1 MSTAILARTERKRL
15 VASLLRLRA
24 GVFLAAGLPILL
36 IPDIGTPVMLFALSA
51 IVVAIAAPFAARRF
65 NNGSGVRIAAATD
78 LVVAFGLWMF
88 VPHGAGIALMLS
100 MWAVAYVVFLGTN
113 EEARSIA
120 IAATLLQLS
129 KALIIFFAPED
140 WGVIPGIEAGNHD
153 AMLIVGGTVAI
164 VGAYFAFGLIDRHF
178 VALNQAAESGE
189 DRYRR
194 LIDSAPLAFV
204 VVVDGSVV
212 YVNNAA
218 ERLLD
223 PEGISVVGQTF
234 SYHIGEG
241 SRTIIADALAHVEET
256 FDSLERDDIVLK
268 ATDGSMVRVDIAA
281 SAVDFG
287 NEIGIQIALYDRTA
301 QFQAEDQLRRREI
314 DYQSF
319 FERIPVALYRS
330 RPDGY
335 IENVNDALVEL
346 LGVKDKSE
354 AIGRDAGSFYLDQ
367 AERDHLSERLGEEGT
382 VVGYEWRLLRADGSV
397 RWVRDT
403 SRLIATPNGLI
414 YEGSMVDVT
423 ARRNVEAE
431 LWAHAV
437 QQEAAA
443 SIGQL
448 ALEADD
454 IESVANAVS
463 GIVAE
468 VLDVDGV
475 SVLGRNAEGAFAV
488 LGHSEAFVVD
498 SGAISSVADRTHMSA
513 APSVLISEAEMRL
526 AAPKLLDIG
535 YRSCVVVTVPSK
547 EISFGTL
554 AVLSIEERGFSADD
568 LNFLQSVSN
577 VLAAAVDRAAAYQQL
592 ESLVRSKDA
601 FVASVSH
608 ELRTPLT
615 VVSGLAHE
623 LSQQWMSLS
632 DDEMV
637 EFTSMLVS
645 QSRDMG
651 DLIED
656 LLVAAR
662 SNMGHVV
669 VRAVPVSIAAEIED
683 VLAGFG
689 TPPAKTL
696 SSDVTDVVA
705 EADPIRV
712 RQILR
717 NLVSN
722 AIRYGGDQ
730 IEVVGYNDA
739 GVSVI
744 EVTDSGLAIGSR
756 DRERIFEPYERAHV
770 IEGTTGSVGLGLSVS
785 RTLAELMHGSLTYSH
800 DGRSVFR
807 LELPASAG
815 SPADVRPHS
824 RVGHDE
830 TLSAFGSIGSS
841 RIGVDVGV
849 IQ

>member
-24 GVFLAAGLPILL
+24 TVFLAAGVPLL
-36 IPDIGTPVMLFALSA
+36 LSPDAAVSGKMFGLAAIGTAV
-51 IVVAIAAPFAARRF
+51 AAPIAARRF
-65 NNGSGVRIAAATD
+65 DHGSGVWVAAATD
-78 LVVAFGLWMF
+78 LVVAFGLWLF
-88 VPHGAGIALMLS
+88 VPHAAGIALMLS
-100 MWAVAYVVFLGTN
+100 MWAVAYVVFLGTPA
-113 EEARSIA
+113 EARSIA
-120 IAATLLQLS
+120 VSATVLELS
-129 KALIIFFAPED
+129 KLLIVSLAPDAWQALP
-140 WGVIPGIEAGNHD
+140 GVAAGDHD
-153 AMLIVGGTVAI
+153 AILIVGGAVAI
-164 VGAYFAFGLIDRHF
+164 TGAYFAFRLIDRHF
-178 VALNQAAESGE
+178 AALNEAAESGE
-189 DRYRR
+189 DRYRK
-194 LIDSAPLAFV
+194 LIDSAPLAFLV
-204 VVVDGSVV
+204 VVNESITYINDAG
-212 YVNNAA
+212 

-223 PEGISVVGQTF
+223 PNGDTVIGHIISEHVAEESWTVV
-234 SYHIGEG
+234 
-241 SRTIIADALAHVEET
+241 ADALEHVVQT
-256 FDSLERDDIVLK
+256 FESVELEDVGLR
-268 ATDGSMVRVDIAA
+268 ATDGSNVRVDVSA

-287 NEIGIQIALYDRTA
+287 NEIGVQVALYDRTA
-301 QFQAEDQLRRREI
+301 QLVAEDRLRRREM
-314 DYQSF
+314 DYQTF

-335 IENVNDALVEL
+335 IENANDALVEL
-346 LGVKDKSE
+346 LGVRDKTE
-354 AIGRDAGSFYLDQ
+354 VIGRDAASFYADQ
-367 AERDHLSERLGEEGT
+367 GERDHLSERLGEEGT
-382 VVGYEWRLLRADGSV
+382 VVGYEWRLRRADGSL

-403 SRLIATPNGLI
+403 SRLIATSNGLI
-414 YEGSMVDVT
+414 YEGSMVDIT
-423 ARRNVEAE
+423 ARRNVEGE
-431 LWAHAV
+431 VWSHAV

-448 ALEADD
+448 ALETDDVESMSGSVSSIVADVLD
-454 IESVANAVS
+454 VESVA
-463 GIVAE
+463 
-468 VLDVDGV
+468 
-475 SVLGRNAEGAFAV
+475 VLGRDDDGRFVTFGQSQEFGADP
-488 LGHSEAFVVD
+488 SD
-498 SGAISSVADRTHMSA
+498 VAKAADLSHMSA
-513 APSVLISEAEMRL
+513 EPVVATSMAEMKIM
-526 AAPKLLDIG
+526 APELVESGFL
-535 YRSCVVVTVPSK
+535 SCAVLTVPSK

-554 AVLSIEERGFSADD
+554 AVLSTSERTFSADD
-568 LNFLQSVSN
+568 LNFLHSVSN
-577 VLAAAVDRAAAYQQL
+577 VLAAAVDRASAYHKL

-615 VVSGLAHE
+615 VVTGLAHE
-623 LSQQWMSLS
+623 LNQRWMSLS

-662 SNMGHVV
+662 SNIGNVA
-669 VRAVPVSIAAEIED
+669 VRTVPVSLAAEVD
-683 VLAGFG
+683 GVLAGFG
-689 TPPAKTL
+689 SPGGKVL

-744 EVTDSGLAIGSR
+744 EVCDSGPEIGKA

-770 IEGTTGSVGLGLSVS
+770 TEGTTGSVGLGLSVS
-785 RTLAELMHGSLTYSH
+785 RTLAELMHGSLTYRY

-807 LELPASAG
+807 LELLASAG

-824 RVGHDE
+824 GMGHDE
-830 TLSAFGSIGSS
+830 TLSAFGTIGSS

>member
-24 GVFLAAGLPILL
+24 VVFLAAGVPLL
-36 IPDIGTPVMLFALSA
+36 LNPAADVSA
-51 IVVAIAAPFAARRF
+51 KVFGIAAIATAIAAPMAARRF
-65 NNGSGVRIAAATD
+65 DNGSGVWVAAATD
-78 LVVAFGLWMF
+78 LVVAYGLWLF
-88 VPHGAGIALMLS
+88 VPHAAGIALMLS
-100 MWAVAYVVFLGTN
+100 MWAVAYVVFLGLQG
-113 EEARSIA
+113 EARTIA
-120 IAATLLQLS
+120 LAAVGLELS
-129 KALIIFFAPED
+129 KVLIVMLAPED
-140 WGVIPGIEAGNHD
+140 WQTLPGVSAGDHD
-153 AMLIVGGTVAI
+153 EILIVGGAI
-164 VGAYFAFGLIDRHF
+164 ATVGAYFAFRLIDRHF
-178 VALNQAAESGE
+178 VALNEAAESGE

-194 LIDSAPLAFV
+194 LIDSAPLAFL
-204 VVVDGSVV
+204 VVVDDSIA
-212 YVNNAA
+212 YVNNAG

-223 PEGISVVGQTF
+223 PDGASVVGHRF
-234 SYHIGEG
+234 SDHVGDE
-241 SRTIIADALAHVEET
+241 SRSAIHDVLAHVADT
-256 FDSLERDDIVLK
+256 FESVERGDVGLI
-268 ATDGSMVRVDIAA
+268 ATDGSTVRVDVAA
-281 SAVDFG
+281 SAIDFG
-287 NEIGIQIALYDRTA
+287 NEIGVQVALYDRTA
-301 QFQAEDQLRRREI
+301 QLVAEDRLRRREM
-314 DYQSF
+314 DYQTF

-330 RPDGY
+330 RPDGH

-346 LGVKDKSE
+346 LGVQDRSE
-354 AIGRDAGSFYLDQ
+354 IIGQDAASFYVDQ
-367 AERDHLSERLGEEGT
+367 GERDHLSERLGEEGT
-382 VVGYEWRLLRADGSV
+382 VVGYEWRLRRPDGSL

-403 SRLIATPNGLI
+403 SRLISTPNGLI
-414 YEGSMVDVT
+414 YEGSMVDIT
-423 ARRNVEAE
+423 ARRNVEGE
-431 LWAHAV
+431 LWSHAL

-443 SIGQL
+443 SIGQI
-448 ALEADD
+448 ALETEDV
-454 IESVANAVS
+454 ETVCSSVSSIVS
-463 GIVAE
+463 Q
-468 VLDVDGV
+468 VLDVEGV
-475 SVLGRNAEGAFAV
+475 AVLGRDDDGKFVV
-488 LGHSEAFVVD
+488 LGQSQGQGVN
-498 SGAISSVADRTHMSA
+498 SGDLATIADRTHMSA
-513 APSVLISEAEMRL
+513 AP
-526 AAPKLLDIG
+526 
-535 YRSCVVVTVPSK
+535 VVVTSAPDMRTAARRLFDSGIQSCAVLPVPSK
-547 EISFGTL
+547 EINFGTL
-554 AVLSIEERGFSADD
+554 AVLSTHERDFSTDD
-568 LNFLQSVSN
+568 LNFLHSVSN

-623 LSQQWMSLS
+623 LNHRWMSLS

-645 QSRDMG
+645 QSGDMG

-662 SNMGHVV
+662 ANIGNVA
-669 VRAVPVSIAAEIED
+669 VRAVPVGIAAEVD
-683 VLAGFG
+683 GVLAGFG
-689 TPPAKTL
+689 SPSGKVL

-722 AIRYGGDQ
+722 AIRYGGDH

-744 EVTDSGLAIGSR
+744 EVCDSGPAIGTK

-770 IEGTTGSVGLGLSVS
+770 TEGTTGSVGLGLSVS
-785 RTLAELMHGSLTYSH
+785 RTLAELMHGSLTYRY

-807 LELPASAG
+807 LELLASAG

-830 TLSAFGSIGSS
+830 TLGALGTIGSS